1 MLEPAPHLREN
12 AARCLRLS
20 KSVNSPGDIAFL
32 EALAAKFIHEA
43 EQREAAE
50 AGTAGHVVSATSDGA
65 RDVSP
70 RYDPN
75 LPAVRSSVP
84 ISRDTKPAYVSSDRR
99 RPGRRD
105 NVSPALTPLLREESS
120 QRLPVE
126 SADDRSDNLRSARGI
141 IIWVVVSAA
150 IWLLLLL
157 WVGLGSAP

>member
-1 MLEPAPHLREN
+1 
-12 AARCLRLS
+12 
-20 KSVNSPGDIAFL
+20 
-32 EALAAKFIHEA
+32 
-43 EQREAAE
+43 
-50 AGTAGHVVSATSDGA
+50 
-65 RDVSP
+65 VSP

-84 ISRDTKPAYVSSDRR
+84 ISRDTKPEAYVSSDRR

-105 NVSPALTPLLREESS
+105 DVSPALTPLLREGSS

-126 SADDRSDNLRSARGI
+126 SADDSSDNLRSSRGI
-141 IIWVVVSAA
+141 IIWVLVSAA